1 MLSPFISYLAEDM
14 AQHNDTGKI
23 GEEIALRYLRD
34 KGFRVLEINWRVEK
48 WEVDIIAEDEDE
60 RVFVEVK
67 TRFGEDFG
75 NPAEAVTQKKQRYLI
90 NAANLYASQLDYE
103 GKIRFDVICVY
114 MHKGRDAEIE
124 HIEDAFY

>member
-1 MLSPFISYLAEDM
+1 M

-23 GEEIALRYLRD
+23 GEDIAMGYLRK
-34 KGFRVLEINWRVEK
+34 KGYQILEVNWRVEK
-48 WEVDIIAEDEDE
+48 WEVDIIAEDGDE

-75 NPAEAVTQKKQRYLI
+75 NPADAVTRKKQRYLI
-90 NAANLYASQLDYE
+90 NAANLYASQLDYQ
-103 GKIRFDVICVY
+103 GKIRFDVMCVY
-114 MHKGRDAEIE
+114 MQRGKKAEVE